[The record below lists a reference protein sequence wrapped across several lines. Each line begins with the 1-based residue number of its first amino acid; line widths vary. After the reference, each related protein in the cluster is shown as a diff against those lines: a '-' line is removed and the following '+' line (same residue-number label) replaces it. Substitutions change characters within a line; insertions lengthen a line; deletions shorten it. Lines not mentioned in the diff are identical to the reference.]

1 MKVRTISALIL
12 IAIIAPLIYLGGIPF
27 ALLIGLIAVMVT
39 KEINDLHKYP
49 LIVKLL
55 SFLGLISIVY
65 SNFDAST
72 MVFGLEYKYL
82 SILILALTIPI
93 IFYQVKGKYTIED
106 AFKLIGFIL
115 LIGLGLNYFILIRN
129 YELKYFLLMIL
140 IPVITDTFAY
150 VGGSMVGKHKAT
162 KISPKKS
169 WEGYIIGS
177 LMGTF
182 IMTMFYIT
190 VINKQTNL
198 LIIIAVIFTLTI
210 IAQIGDLFFSAIK
223 RQYKI
228 KDFANLIPGHGGIL
242 DRIDS
247 LVFVAITYVMLIK
260 YL

>member
-12 IAIIAPLIYLGGIPF
+12 IAIIAPLIYIGKIPF
-27 ALLIGLIAVMVT
+27 ALFIGLVAVMAT

-49 LIVKLL
+49 GIVKLL

-72 MVFGLEYKYL
+72 MHFGLEYKYL
-82 SILILALTIPI
+82 SILILALTIPT
-93 IFYQVKGKYTIED
+93 IFFQVKGKYTIED
-106 AFKLIGFIL
+106 TFKLIGFIL

-129 YELKYFLLMIL
+129 LDLKYFLFMIL
-140 IPVITDTFAY
+140 IPIITDTFAY
-150 VGGSMVGKHKAT
+150 VGGSMIGKHKAT

-182 IMTMFYIT
+182 IMTMYYIT
-190 VINKQTNL
+190 VINNQTNL
-198 LIIIAVIFTLTI
+198 LIIISVILLLTI
-210 IAQIGDLFFSAIK
+210 IGQIGDLFFSAIK
-223 RQYKI
+223 RQYDI

-247 LVFVAITYVMLIK
+247 LVFVAITFVMLMR